1 MTTDYQAPWWRSF
14 GVQGKSKSMLK
25 LLDWLVTLLALFVLL
40 AAMLGSCV
48 EGLDRTIDLDT
59 QSAQRSQAMAAE
71 FYPQL
76 AFFDRHGSS
85 DPASMAK
92 AVLATQPDYRPLMA
106 AVAVVESNGHPAAVG
121 DDGKSRGAWQVQPR
135 HWGAVPRNVE
145 AQARQ
150 AERILVE
157 LVDAVEHR
165 GVLRWREA
173 LARYNGGTTPP
184 GVSYCYA
191 DRVLM
196 LAWQNVME
204 GV

>member
-1 MTTDYQAPWWRSF
+1 MMGAYQAPWWRSF
-14 GVQGKSKSMLK
+14 GDGRRVQQAAR
-25 LLDWLVTLLALFVLL
+25 LAVMVVVSSVLL
-40 AAMLGSCV
+40 VAVISSCV
-48 EGLDRTIDLDT
+48 DGVVRTVELDEQT
-59 QSAQRSQAMAAE
+59 AQRSQAMAAE
-71 FYPQL
+71 FHRQV

-85 DPASMAK
+85 DPATMAA
-92 AVLATQPDYRPLMA
+92 AVLATRPDNRPLVA
-106 AVAVVESNGHPAAVG
+106 AVAVVESNGHPQAVG
-121 DDGKSRGAWQVQPR
+121 DGGKSRGAWQVQAQ
-135 HWGAVPRNVE
+135 HWGAVPRNAA

-173 LARYNGGTTPP
+173 IARYNGGTTPP

-196 LAWQNVME
+196 LAWQNAME